1 MQPSE
6 LRLVLADDHQIVLE
20 ALDLSLSAA
29 GFQVVGTTTSLAQ
42 TLQVC
47 LRLKP
52 DVLLLDILMPVAD
65 GLETAR
71 QLRTKLPNCRIIFLS
86 GSRSPLHLARARH
99 DGMEGYL
106 SKHAPLD
113 ELVQAV
119 LDVAAGKRVFDPTLM
134 AEAGKVHSNAERT
147 ESNTAGD
154 APMVPLSIQEDRVLK
169 LISAGLSNLEMAA
182 LLNLSVHTIKTHV
195 GHIYTKIGFSD
206 RTSAAIWAIRTGRVS
221 LEEISPSFP
230 LEVTR

>member
-1 MQPSE
+1 
-6 LRLVLADDHQIVLE
+6 LRIILADDHQIVLE

-29 GFQVVGTTTSLAQ
+29 GFQVVGTATSHAQ

-52 DVLLLDILMPVAD
+52 DVLLLDILMPAAD

-71 QLRTKLPNCRIIFLS
+71 ELRSQLPSCRIIFLS
-86 GSRSPLHLARARH
+86 SSRSPLHLARARL
-99 DGMEGYL
+99 DGMEGFL
-106 SKHAPLD
+106 SKHAPRD
-113 ELVQAV
+113 ELVQAI

-147 ESNTAGD
+147 ESNAAGH
-154 APMVPLSIQEDRVLK
+154 APVAPLSRQENLVLK
-169 LISAGLSNLEMAA
+169 LISAGLSNAEMAA
-182 LLNLSVHTIKTHV
+182 LLNLSVQTVKTHV
-195 GHIYTKIGFSD
+195 QHIFAKIGVSS